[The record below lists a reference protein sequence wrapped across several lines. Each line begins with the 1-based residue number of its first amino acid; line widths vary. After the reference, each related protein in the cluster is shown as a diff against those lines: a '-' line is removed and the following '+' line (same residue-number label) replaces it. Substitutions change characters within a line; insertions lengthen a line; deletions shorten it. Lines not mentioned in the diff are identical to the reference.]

1 MEALTNPE
9 YAALL
14 DRESRRRRRTGL
26 EVAIVLVTVVAASW
40 YVELLNFERLL
51 EGAPDIWSLFLEMLP
66 PDFSSWRDWVK
77 PLIDTL
83 GMSIGGTALALLF
96 SLPLSFCAARNTT
109 PHAVVY
115 QAARAILNLTRAVPE
130 LILGIVLVAAVGF
143 GVLPGALALGLHSIG
158 MVGKF
163 FAESIEHADPR
174 PVEAVQSTG
183 ASPLQVIMHGY
194 MPQVIPQMADT
205 AFYRWEYNFRASTLL
220 GIVGAGGI
228 GFQLIGALRIL
239 QYDEM
244 FAIILVIL
252 AMVMIVD
259 GTGAMLRRRFK

>member
-1 MEALTNPE
+1 V
-9 YAALL
+9 
-14 DRESRRRRRTGL
+14 SC
-26 EVAIVLVTVVAASW
+26 W
-40 YVELLNFERLL
+40 YVDLFDFERLW
-51 EGAPDIWSLFLEMLP
+51 EGVPDMWSLFLEMLP
-66 PDFSSWRDWVK
+66 PDFSSWRDWVV

-83 GMSIGGTALALLF
+83 GMSIGGTALCLVF
-96 SLPLSFCAARNTT
+96 SLPLGFCAAQNTT
-109 PHAVVY
+109 PNVAVY
-115 QAARAILNLTRAVPE
+115 QIARTILNVTRAVPE

-143 GVLPGALALGLHSIG
+143 GVLPGALALGIHSIG

-163 FAESIEHADPR
+163 FAESIEHVDPR
-174 PVEAVQSTG
+174 PIEAIESTG
-183 ASPLQVIMHGY
+183 ATHLQTIFHGY
-194 MPQVIPQMADT
+194 LPQVIPQMADT

-259 GTGAMLRRRFK
+259 GTGAFLRRRFK

>member
-1 MEALTNPE
+1 MENTSNPE
-9 YAALL
+9 YEALL
-14 DRESRRRRRTGL
+14 AGESRQRKRSTL
-26 EVAIVLVTVVAASW
+26 EVGVVLITVLVASW
-40 YVELLNFERLL
+40 YVDLFDFERLW
-51 EGAPDIWSLFLEMLP
+51 EGLPDMGSLILEMLP
-66 PDFSSWRDWVK
+66 PDFSNWKEWIK

-96 SLPLSFCAARNTT
+96 SLPIGFCAAQNTT
-109 PHAVVY
+109 PHPVVY
-115 QAARAILNLTRAVPE
+115 QVARGILSLTRAVPE

-143 GVLPGALALGLHSIG
+143 GALPGALALGIHSIG

-163 FAESIEHADPR
+163 FAESIEHVDPR
-174 PVEAVQSTG
+174 PVEAVESTG
-183 ASPLQVIMHGY
+183 ANQLQTIIHGY
-194 MPQVIPQMADT
+194 LPQVIPQMADT

-239 QYDEM
+239 RYDEM

-259 GTGAMLRRRFK
+259 WTGAQLRRRFK

>member
-1 MEALTNPE
+1 MSATSNPE
-9 YAALL
+9 YGALL
-14 DRESRRRRRTGL
+14 DREVRQRRRTGL
-26 EVAIVLVTVVAASW
+26 EITIVVAIILISSW
-40 YVELLNFERLL
+40 YVDLFDAERLW
-51 EGAPDIWSLFLEMLP
+51 EGIPDMWSLFLEMLP
-66 PDFSSWRDWVK
+66 PDFSNWREWVL

-83 GMSIGGTALALLF
+83 GMSIGGTALSLIF
-96 SLPLSFCAARNTT
+96 SVPIGFCAAQNTT
-109 PHAVVY
+109 PHPVVY
-115 QAARAILNLTRAVPE
+115 QIARAILNLTRAVPE

-143 GVLPGALALGLHSIG
+143 GVLPGALALGIHSIG

-163 FAESIEHADPR
+163 FAESIEHVDPR
-174 PVEAVQSTG
+174 PVEAVASTG
-183 ASPLQVIMHGY
+183 ATRLQTIIHGY
-194 MPQVIPQMADT
+194 LPQVIPQMADT

-239 QYDEM
+239 RYDEM

-259 GTGAMLRRRFK
+259 GTGAVLRRRFK